1 MEDVIILSYW
11 VLNYGLFYFGFNLD
25 LFKLTMI
32 SGFVHASVV
41 SCLSCISLYNY
52 GYDYNRANLF
62 FEELIGKYSLYY
74 FAIDSI
80 LLLFDFNLI
89 YILHHFFAMLIIK
102 TILDLGYGSSLLML
116 MLFLG
121 EITNPFRLA
130 KTMIYNYNKLTY
142 NILNFIFSWSF
153 LFIRCIVMSYYFYY
167 IFYNYIIFLDNYDKY
182 KLLVGLLLSL
192 LGSYYWAYLIIKKK
206 LNYYYKED

>member
-1 MEDVIILSYW
+1 MDEVIILSYW
-11 VLNYGLFYFGFNLD
+11 ILNYGLFYFGFNFD
-25 LFKLTMI
+25 LFKVTMV

-41 SCLSCISLYNY
+41 SCLSCISLYCY
-52 GYDYNRANLF
+52 GYDYNRENLF
-62 FEELIGKYSLYY
+62 FEELVSKYSLYY
-74 FAIDSI
+74 FIIDSI

-89 YILHHFFAMLIIK
+89 YILHHFFAILIIK
-102 TILDLGYGSSLLML
+102 TILDLGHGSSLLML

-121 EITNPFRLA
+121 EITNPFRLS

-153 LFIRCIVMSYYFYY
+153 LFIRCIVMSYFFYH
-167 IFYNYIIFLDNYDKY
+167 IFYNYIIYLDIYDKY
-182 KLLVGLLLSL
+182 KLLTGLCLSL

-206 LNYYYKED
+206 INNYYKED